1 MAGQLDLALNQF
13 AMVDATYRI
22 LGLRLLGATFV
33 GALIGA
39 FLGVASAQDRSAGA
53 LDQICVADCAR
64 RGYAAEFC
72 NQVCWIPDP
81 NMAARGSMI
90 NWTCMTDCRARGG
103 REEDCRS
110 QCRRR

>member
-1 MAGQLDLALNQF
+1 MAGQADLALNPF
-13 AMVDATYRI
+13 AMVGATYRI
-22 LGLRLLGATFV
+22 LALRFLGAAAV
-33 GALIGA
+33 GALMGA
-39 FLGVASAQDRSAGA
+39 FLGIASAQDRSAGV
-53 LDQICVADCAR
+53 LDQTCVADCAR

-90 NWTCMTDCRARGG
+90 NWTCMSDCRARGG
-103 REEDCRS
+103 SEEACRP